1 MSTQL
6 GNKEI
11 MAKNIQYYMNLYGK
25 SRNDMCEALGV
36 KYTTFTDWVNGNTY
50 PRIDSIELMANYF
63 GIEKSDLVEAR
74 KNPHDPLSGLTNIST
89 PAARAI
95 PILGTICA
103 GSGIWCEENF
113 DGLFFMDSS
122 VKADLCVKVSGD
134 SMKDANILNGDKAFI
149 QKSYD
154 FKEGLI
160 YAVRIDD
167 ENEAMLKVVHR
178 DGDKFILSS
187 RNPDYAPIIED
198 IDNVSIIGECVGVY
212 HAAR

>member
-1 MSTQL
+1 MDELEQKKIFSKNLNYYINKKDIKQL
-6 GNKEI
+6 DI
-11 MAKNIQYYMNLYGK
+11 AKAIGESPQTVNTWVKGVAIPRMGKIQKLA
-25 SRNDMCEALGV
+25 D
-36 KYTTFTDWVNGNTY
+36 
-50 PRIDSIELMANYF
+50 YF
-63 GIEKSDLVEAR
+63 GIYKSDLIDE
-74 KNPHDPLSGLTNIST
+74 HYDPLAGLTNVST

-122 VKADLCVKVSGD
+122 IKADLCVKVSGD

-149 QKSYD
+149 KKSYD
-154 FKEGLI
+154 FKDGRI

-187 RNPDYAPIIED
+187 RNPEYAPIIED
-198 IDNVSIIGECVGVY
+198 VDNVCIIGECVGVY
-212 HAAR
+212 HATR